1 MNLSFLTDLNFF
13 KRKDAVALD
22 IGSSS
27 IKLLQLLRTK
37 KGWEL
42 KKLGMAGLPP
52 EAIVDGSIID
62 SMTVTNTIKDLI
74 KEHGV
79 KLKDAVSSLTGH
91 SVIIKKVS
99 FPAMSE
105 EELAESI
112 QWEAEQYIP
121 FPMSD
126 VNIDFQILGA
136 DAEGRGQMDVMLVAV
151 KKDVINDYT
160 NVIKEAGLN
169 PVVIDVD
176 SFALENM
183 MEINYPV
190 TPGEHMAIV
199 NIGASIT
206 SISVLSG
213 GLTVFTR
220 SIPMGGNQFTEDIQR
235 QLSVSFKDAEDMKT
249 GKKVEKKAEAVEEGG
264 SAEAMEGDMR
274 AGGPGEYSLEGIS
287 NNLVF
292 EVKRSLDFFL
302 GSSHGAFV
310 NKIYLSGGGSKIE
323 NFAALLQ
330 EKTSMPVE
338 HINPFKNLEINPKA
352 FGEDKLSGLAP
363 FFGVAI
369 GLGTRRMGDR

>member
-1 MNLSFLTDLNFF
+1 MNLPFLR
-13 KRKDAVALD
+13 KKDAVAFD
-22 IGSSS
+22 IGSNS
-27 IKLLQLLRTK
+27 IKLVQMNQTK

-42 KKLGMAGLPP
+42 TKLGMAELPP

-62 SMTVTNTIKDLI
+62 SMTVTNTLKDLI

-79 KLKDAVSSLTGH
+79 KVKDAVSSLTGH

-99 FPAMSE
+99 FPAMTE
-105 EELAESI
+105 EELADSI

-121 FPMSD
+121 FPITD

-136 DAEGRGQMDVMLVAV
+136 DTEGRGQMDVMLVAV

-190 TPGEHMAIV
+190 SPGENIAMV

-206 SISVLSG
+206 SISVIFG
-213 GLTVFTR
+213 GLTIFTR
-220 SIPMGGNQFTEDIQR
+220 SIPMGGNQFTEEIQR
-235 QLSVSFKDAEDMKT
+235 QLNVSFKDAEEMKT
-249 GKKVEKKAEAVEEGG
+249 GKKPEGEAQVSSAVE
-264 SAEAMEGDMR
+264 SIAA
-274 AGGPGEYSLEGIS
+274 
-287 NNLVF
+287 NLTF

-302 GSSHGAFV
+302 GGSQGSYV
-310 NKIYLSGGGSKIE
+310 NKIYLSGGGSR
-323 NFAALLQ
+323 AAGLKDLMQ
-330 EKTSMPVE
+330 E
-338 HINPFKNLEINPKA
+338 
-352 FGEDKLSGLAP
+352 
-363 FFGVAI
+363 
-369 GLGTRRMGDR
+369 

>member
-1 MNLSFLTDLNFF
+1 MNLPFLR
-13 KRKDAVALD
+13 KKDAVAFD
-22 IGSSS
+22 IGSNS
-27 IKLLQLLRTK
+27 IKLVQMNQTK

-42 KKLGMAGLPP
+42 TKLGMAELPP

-62 SMTVTNTIKDLI
+62 SMTVTNTLKDLI

-79 KLKDAVSSLTGH
+79 KVKDAVSSLTGH

-99 FPAMSE
+99 FPAMTE
-105 EELAESI
+105 EELADSI

-121 FPMSD
+121 FPITD

-136 DAEGRGQMDVMLVAV
+136 DTEGRGQMDVMLVAV

-190 TPGEHMAIV
+190 SPGENIAMV

-206 SISVLSG
+206 SISVIFG
-213 GLTVFTR
+213 GLTIFTR
-220 SIPMGGNQFTEDIQR
+220 SIPMGGNQFTEEIQR
-235 QLSVSFKDAEDMKT
+235 QLNVSFKDAEEMKT
-249 GKKVEKKAEAVEEGG
+249 GKKPEGETQVSPAVE
-264 SAEAMEGDMR
+264 SIAA
-274 AGGPGEYSLEGIS
+274 
-287 NNLVF
+287 NLTF

-302 GSSHGAFV
+302 GGSQGSYV
-310 NKIYLSGGGSKIE
+310 NKIYLSGGGSR
-323 NFAALLQ
+323 AAGLKDLMQ
-330 EKTSMPVE
+330 EKTAIPVE
-338 HINPFKNLEINPKA
+338 VVNPFKNIEADPRR
-352 FGEDKLSGLAP
+352 FDKEKLKDSAP
-363 FFGVAI
+363 FFGVAV
-369 GLGTRRMGDR
+369 GLATRRFADR